1 MLIVQTLEELKGRL
15 ALANIMSVI
24 WLGDWERYETI
35 FAELPETLKNEFPF
49 HSFYDREEVE
59 IWYDNHFFIPGSFF
73 IPPYFSSYYS
83 QNKGAADESKTSLL
97 CLIGHYE
104 EMGFYYP
111 LENNL
116 YPDHLGCLMVFI
128 SSILQEQIK
137 AVQDLDQELFAKL
150 HALKNE
156 IVMEYL
162 YPILQPLQKYAENR
176 VKHPFIKEFL
186 NYFCQAAEK
195 EELTTIR

>member
-1 MLIVQTLEELKGRL
+1 MKVQTLEELQGSL

-24 WLGDWERYETI
+24 WLGDWERYENI
-35 FAELPETLKNEFPF
+35 FAEMPETLKNEFPF
-49 HSFYDREEVE
+49 HPFYNREEVE

-73 IPPYFSSYYS
+73 IPPYFSSYCC
-83 QNKGAADESKTSLL
+83 QNKGAVEDSKKSLL

-104 EMGFYYP
+104 KMGYYFP

-137 AVQDLDQELFAKL
+137 AVQSKNTKL
-150 HALKNE
+150 SVEMSALKNE
-156 IVMEYL
+156 LLSEYL
-162 YPILQPLQKYAENR
+162 YPILAPLQKSAENL

-186 NYFCQAAEK
+186 NYFCHVVEK
-195 EELTTIR
+195 EEFLS